1 MSCTCFYFGSVAD
14 LFQKGIVKKRP
25 WWLKAVSVLIGNR
38 IHWRKWGTWFI
49 VHTIDSYNHWPSASL
64 DHHNLAQLVIA
75 AKKLKLPHRII
86 LTSNWL
92 GRASGFNTAKKCQV
106 NIKFKKQSSPLR
118 NQRNRNTFGCDCV
131 WFFFHAITIS
141 TILPDGL
148 KSLGFSADVLHLK
161 QPTVSTV
168 SLTLRR
174 TI

>member
-1 MSCTCFYFGSVAD
+1 MAEGSLCAD
-14 LFQKGIVKKRP
+14 WKQAPLEEVRNVIYSAHH
-25 WWLKAVSVLIGNR
+25 WLIQSL
-38 IHWRKWGTWFI
+38 TL
-49 VHTIDSYNHWPSASL
+49 ASL
-64 DHHNLAQLVIA
+64 DHHDLAQLVIP
-75 AKKLKLPHRII
+75 AKKLKLPHRIF

-92 GRASGFNTAKKCQV
+92 RRASGFNTAKKCQV

-118 NQRNRNTFGCDCV
+118 NQRNRNTIGCDCV
-131 WFFFHAITIS
+131 CFFFHAITIS

-148 KSLGFSADVLHLK
+148 KSLSFNADVLHLK